1 MATQTTTYKSNPLT
15 AWGNDSPEKLKRDG
29 APAKLSWKDQVK
41 GLMNPADQLRG
52 MGAGAFMD
60 SFLNREQS
68 DRPQQHPE
76 EKTRPK
82 RNETI
87 LFSHEKRAGE
97 KKIEQETNML
107 LDQLKSQITQLEK
120 SQKNLT
126 SGLSKVKVEQMPKE
140 KLGIY
145 FLRYLEWLL
154 AEVRRMRVKIEEGSA
169 WLQEFTNKKKKKQG
183 YWQKAKT
190 HGTSFTLNNERTLA
204 TQTG

>member
-1 MATQTTTYKSNPLT
+1 MVAQTTNYKPSPLA
-15 AWGNDSPEKLKRDG
+15 AWGNDSPEKLKG
-29 APAKLSWKDQVK
+29 ETTPTKLSWKDQVK

-68 DRPQQHPE
+68 RRPKPQPE

-87 LFSHEKRAGE
+87 LFSHEKRAAE
-97 KKIEQETNML
+97 KKIEQETTML
-107 LDQLKSQITQLEK
+107 LDQLKSQVTQLEK

-126 SGLSKVKVEQMPKE
+126 SGLSKVKIEQMPKE
-140 KLGIY
+140 KFGIY

-154 AEVRRMRVKIEEGSA
+154 SEVRRMRVKIEEGST